1 MTTHPLITT
10 LVGGFVGAF
19 IFGMVAKRLGI
30 APIVGFL
37 LAGVVIGPFTPG
49 FVADLS
55 LAPELAEIGVVLLMF
70 GVGLHFSVGDLMAV
84 RKIAVPG
91 AVLQILLATALGWGL
106 AYYGLGWSHIAS
118 LTFGLTLSTASTVV
132 LCARSRIT
140 A

>member
-1 MTTHPLITT
+1 MTPHPLITT

-19 IFGMVAKRLGI
+19 IFGMIAKRLGI

-37 LAGVVIGPFTPG
+37 IAGVVIGPFTPG

-84 RKIAVPG
+84 QRIAVPG

-106 AYYGLGWSHIAS
+106 SYYGLGWPHIAS
-118 LTFGLTLSTASTVV
+118 LTFGPRSPRRAPSCSCGHSKTTA
-132 LCARSRIT
+132 
-140 A
+140 